1 MRKRYSV
8 KVEVNNNEVHNASY
22 CSLFDIATDL
32 GLTYDAVASISC
44 GRSRLYT
51 GEGFKYNPKIVIE
64 KILVN
69 NIDNAEESKKKIGKK
84 ESTATA

>member
-8 KVEVNNNEVHNASY
+8 KVEINNNEVHNASY

-32 GLTYDAVASISC
+32 ELTYDAVASISC
-44 GRSRLYT
+44 GRSKLYT

-69 NIDNAEESKKKIGKK
+69 NIDNAEESKKTIGKK
-84 ESTATA
+84 ESTKEG

>member
-1 MRKRYSV
+1 MRKRYCV
-8 KVEVNNNEVHNASY
+8 KVEINNNEVHNASY

-44 GRSRLYT
+44 GRSKLYT

-69 NIDNAEESKKKIGKK
+69 NIDNAEESKKTIGKK
-84 ESTATA
+84 ESTKEG

>member
-22 CSLFDIATDL
+22 CSLFDIAIDL

-84 ESTATA
+84 ESTEEG

>member
-44 GRSRLYT
+44 GRSRL
-51 GEGFKYNPKIVIE
+51 
-64 KILVN
+64 
-69 NIDNAEESKKKIGKK
+69 
-84 ESTATA
+84 

>member
-69 NIDNAEESKKKIGKK
+69 NIDNAKESKKKIGKK